1 MTDPSFHKHDKKL
14 GKWYCKRPIGEL
26 LLHQKHLQAH
36 DACNRHC
43 QVSD

>member
-14 GKWYCKRPIGEL
+14 GKWYCKRPIGE
-26 LLHQKHLQAH
+26 HQKHLQAH